1 MPQDADALRTAKI
14 MVRLH
19 GDEAEREAH
28 ALYKLHTQA
37 GATTAA
43 RVWQR
48 VLTTLA
54 SLRADRKRV
63 LH

>member
-1 MPQDADALRTAKI
+1 MPREADALRTARTLL
-14 MVRLH
+14 RLH
-19 GDEAEREAH
+19 GEHAEREAQTLWQMH
-28 ALYKLHTQA
+28 RNA

-54 SLRADRKRV
+54 SLRTGERRV